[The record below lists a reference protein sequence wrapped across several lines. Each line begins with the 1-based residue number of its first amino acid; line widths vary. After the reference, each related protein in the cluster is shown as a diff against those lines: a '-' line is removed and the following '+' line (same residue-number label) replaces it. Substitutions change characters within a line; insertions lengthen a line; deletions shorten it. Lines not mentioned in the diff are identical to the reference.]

1 MKLKILFISHSY
13 PPILGGVENQNFNLA
28 NNLAKIARVKII
40 ANGKGKKWLPFFIPM
55 TFLKAFFLMSFYDV
69 CLVGNGVLAPL
80 ARVLK
85 FFHPKKKFFSIIHG
99 LDITFIYKKGILAKI
114 YKKINI
120 PSIRKMDKLFMVGNF
135 TLEEAAKVDVC
146 RKKSFFIPNGVD
158 VKNLKKEHSR
168 EELSKFLGIDTQ
180 NKKIILRLGRF
191 VPHKGTDWFIANV
204 MPKLPL
210 DTFLVATGY
219 RVKKK
224 TAGDPD
230 NFSACQEAI
239 QKSNLEKRVKLLPNL
254 SQDKLE
260 ILLNTVDLVVSPNI
274 NYSGSLE
281 GFGINVIEA
290 AACERIV
297 IASDLQGLK
306 DAIKNGKSGFLV
318 EAENTEQWI
327 KKIEAIFSAGPEFS
341 QKFGEMAREYV
352 ENNFSWEE
360 IAKKYLEEM
369 QRTFSK

>member
-55 TFLKAFFLMSFYDV
+55 TFLESFFLMSFYDA
-69 CLVGNGVLAPL
+69 CLVGNGVLTPL
-80 ARVLK
+80 ARTLK
-85 FFHPKKKFFSIIHG
+85 FFHPKKKFFSVIHG

-135 TLEEAAKVDVC
+135 TLEEAVKVDVC

-158 VKNLKKEHSR
+158 AKNLKKEHSR
-168 EELSKFLGIDTQ
+168 EELSEFLGIDTK

-191 VPHKGTDWFIANV
+191 VPHKGTDWFIANI
-204 MPKLPL
+204 MPKLSS

-239 QKSNLEKRVKLLPNL
+239 QKNNLEKRVKILPNL

-274 NYSGSLE
+274 NYPGSSE

-327 KKIEAIFSAGPEFS
+327 KEIKAIFSAGPEFS

-352 ENNFSWEE
+352 EKNFSWEE
-360 IAKKYLEEM
+360 IAKRYLEEM
-369 QRTFSK
+369 KKTFNK